1 VPALR
6 APAIRAVVEMMIMGD
21 RERLLARIRQLRR
34 SGPGADGQDRR
45 STVGT
50 SDDRLPALEAR
61 IAHLERLVEGLQ
73 DSVHRESERHAR
85 MIGELQAQTQPGAM
99 GASLAEDARSRGL

>member
-1 VPALR
+1 
-6 APAIRAVVEMMIMGD
+6 MIMGD

-34 SGPGADGQDRR
+34 SGPGADGQERR

-50 SDDRLPALEAR
+50 GDDRLPALEAR
-61 IAHLERLVEGLQ
+61 IAHLEGLVEGLQ

-85 MIGELQAQTQPGAM
+85 LIGELQAQTQPGVM
-99 GASLAEDARSRGL
+99 SASLAEDARSRGL